1 MMENSNRIKKYCI
14 LSGTA
19 ALVGYVAYEA
29 YSRNLY
35 DKTVR
40 YIESVRNS
48 VNKYR
53 HAVDTGGD
61 LVDMLVTDVY
71 EYMSRESDDED
82 GVPKSVKRLAAL
94 MQSDEVAAST
104 KSTVRAVVEGLFS
117 QGGDAKGR
125 GARQQNGSSLGA
137 LDKVLGALLSD
148 KGQSLVS
155 VALSMAASNAVKA
168 YVEGSEEQRGGPGA
182 LETLFGLLA
191 DARGRELAVMCISA
205 CANSAM
211 RAYVEETI
219 DVNYYDQ
226 ILSTMV
232 KPQHVDMVKECIAL
246 SIRAAVKA
254 YVGSGEAVEEEEEQP
269 LAAPTTVDEPISTE
283 IATTSYTC
291 MPVDDD
297 SPCSALRP
305 PTSVGG
311 IETPVSNRQTWPEDD
326 ALHEIS
332 ASQHDDMVRQRQHG
346 TTLTRRRIAQKRIQA
361 TAHDAESQSLLRAL
375 GREWVYISQDKQS
388 RDAMVSLVGCATK
401 EAVGAVAHTIADRIQ
416 PSGFMLAL
424 LAGILLALCMQIV
437 LRTLGII

>member
-61 LVDMLVTDVY
+61 LIDMLVTDVY
-71 EYMSRESDDED
+71 EYMSRESDDGQD

-117 QGGDAKGR
+117 QGGDAKG
-125 GARQQNGSSLGA
+125 QQSGSSLGA

-168 YVEGSEEQRGGPGA
+168 YVEGSENSGVDRGLWRRCLGSWRMLEGGNWQSCVYQRV
-182 LETLFGLLA
+182 LIVRCEHTL
-191 DARGRELAVMCISA
+191 R
-205 CANSAM
+205 
-211 RAYVEETI
+211 
-219 DVNYYDQ
+219 
-226 ILSTMV
+226 
-232 KPQHVDMVKECIAL
+232 
-246 SIRAAVKA
+246 
-254 YVGSGEAVEEEEEQP
+254 
-269 LAAPTTVDEPISTE
+269 
-283 IATTSYTC
+283 
-291 MPVDDD
+291 
-297 SPCSALRP
+297 
-305 PTSVGG
+305 
-311 IETPVSNRQTWPEDD
+311 
-326 ALHEIS
+326 
-332 ASQHDDMVRQRQHG
+332 
-346 TTLTRRRIAQKRIQA
+346 KR
-361 TAHDAESQSLLRAL
+361 L
-375 GREWVYISQDKQS
+375 
-388 RDAMVSLVGCATK
+388 M
-401 EAVGAVAHTIADRIQ
+401 
-416 PSGFMLAL
+416 
-424 LAGILLALCMQIV
+424 
-437 LRTLGII
+437 

>member
-1 MMENSNRIKKYCI
+1 MMENSTRIKKYCI

-40 YIESVRNS
+40 YIESVRDS

-53 HAVDTGGD
+53 HAVDKGGD
-61 LVDMLVTDVY
+61 ILDMLVTDVY

-82 GVPKSVKRLAAL
+82 GVPKSVRRLATL
-94 MQSDEVAAST
+94 MQSDEFAAST
-104 KSTVRAVVEGLFS
+104 KCTVRAVVEGLFS

-125 GARQQNGSSLGA
+125 VARQQSGSSLSA

-168 YVEGSEEQRGGPGA
+168 YVEGSEEKRGGAGA
-182 LETLFGLLA
+182 METLFGLLA

-254 YVGSGEAVEEEEEQP
+254 YVGSGEAVEEHP
-269 LAAPTTVDEPISTE
+269 LAAPRTDDEPISTE

-297 SPCSALRP
+297 SPCSALSP

-311 IETPVSNRQTWPEDD
+311 METPVSNRQAWPDDD
-326 ALHEIS
+326 ALHEPS
-332 ASQHDDMVRQRQHG
+332 SSQHKVLQERRPG
-346 TTLTRRRIAQKRIQA
+346 GRTVARRRIAQKRIQA
-361 TAHDAESQSLLRAL
+361 SHDAESQSLLRAL

-401 EAVGAVAHTIADRIQ
+401 EAVGVVAHTIADRIQ

>member
-1 MMENSNRIKKYCI
+1 MSLFSAMMENSNRIRKYCI

-117 QGGDAKGR
+117 QGGDAKG
-125 GARQQNGSSLGA
+125 QQSGSSLGA

-191 DARGRELAVMCISA
+191 DARGRQLAVMCISA

-232 KPQHVDMVKECIAL
+232 KPQHVDMVKECIAV

-254 YVGSGEAVEEEEEQP
+254 YVGSGEAVEEEEEQ
-269 LAAPTTVDEPISTE
+269 PTTVDEPISTE

-332 ASQHDDMVRQRQHG
+332 ASQHDDIVRQRQHR
-346 TTLTRRRIAQKRIQA
+346 TTVTRRRIAQKRIQA